1 MNTMTFCA
9 LKNSLSE
16 HPARSLPRLRSLLH
30 SFGELVYS
38 ETAVYATAKG
48 DPRVLRHIGARPG
61 QSTAAA
67 K

>member
-16 HPARSLPRLRSLLH
+16 HPARNLPRLRSLLH

-48 DPRVLRHIGARPG
+48 DPRVLRHIGAQFG
-61 QSTAAA
+61 ATAAA
-67 K
+67 HE